1 MTAEQSVKEFDEW
14 RTRALK
20 AEAQRDGYKEIAE
33 GLKRIVEQDQARR
46 GGTANE
52 GR

>member
-1 MTAEQSVKEFDEW
+1 MTTEQSAKELDEW

-20 AEAQRDGYKEIAE
+20 AEAQRDGYKAIAE
-33 GLKRIVEQDQARR
+33 GLKRIVEQDQERR

-52 GR
+52 GC